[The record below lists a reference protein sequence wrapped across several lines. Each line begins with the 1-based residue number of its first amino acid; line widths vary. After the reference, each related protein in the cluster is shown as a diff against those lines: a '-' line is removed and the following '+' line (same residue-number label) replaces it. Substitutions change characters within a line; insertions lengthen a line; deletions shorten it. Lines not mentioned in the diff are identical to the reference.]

1 MWIAEAGEELV
12 HCQQILTHTIVSSI
26 HISSGQLSFWL
37 SPALSHSGINST
49 NIKTFLQDSN
59 PRKHKWAEEMER
71 NKKTKNV
78 SGLTAPEKVLQKVSQ
93 HSVSATACPSRVR
106 VIPSLKFPQQIQKI
120 NACSRVVPRSHPT
133 CIRRLQRALHL
144 AGWGLLGLGG
154 EIPLYGWRWMTAI
167 WALVPCCEGWQ
178 GCCLSC
184 SGQFLQWYHY
194 PSAIWQA

>member
-12 HCQQILTHTIVSSI
+12 PCQQILTHTIVSSI
-26 HISSGQLSFWL
+26 RISSGQLSFWL
-37 SPALSHSGINST
+37 SPVLSHWGINSM
-49 NIKTFLQDSN
+49 NIKTFLRDSN

-71 NKKTKNV
+71 NKKAKNL
-78 SGLTAPEKVLQKVSQ
+78 SELTAPKKVLQKISQ
-93 HSVSATACPSRVR
+93 HLLCN
-106 VIPSLKFPQQIQKI
+106 SLSQQNQSHPFLKPLQEQMQKI
-120 NACSRVVPRSHPT
+120 NACSRVVPRSPAT
-133 CIRRLQRALHL
+133 YIRRLQRALHL
-144 AGWGLLGLGG
+144 AGWGLWGLGG

>member
-12 HCQQILTHTIVSSI
+12 PCQQILTTHNRFFHPYLLRATE
-26 HISSGQLSFWL
+26 
-37 SPALSHSGINST
+37 
-49 NIKTFLQDSN
+49 FLVEPS
-59 PRKHKWAEEMER
+59 AESLRYKFYEYKNLPPWQQSKKAQMNR
-71 NKKTKNV
+71 RDGNKRAKNV
-78 SGLTAPEKVLQKVSQ
+78 SGLTARESPTEDI
-93 HSVSATACPSRVR
+93 SA
-106 VIPSLKFPQQIQKI
+106 PSLCNSLSQQNQSHPFLKPLQEQMQKI
-120 NACSRVVPRSHPT
+120 NACSRVVPRSPPT
-133 CIRRLQRALHL
+133 YIRRLQRALHL
-144 AGWGLLGLGG
+144 AGWGLWGLGG